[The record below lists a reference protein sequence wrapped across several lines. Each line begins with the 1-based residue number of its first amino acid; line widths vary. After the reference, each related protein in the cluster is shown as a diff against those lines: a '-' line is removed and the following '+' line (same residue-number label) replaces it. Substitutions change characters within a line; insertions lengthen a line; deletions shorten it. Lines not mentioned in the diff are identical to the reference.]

1 MTIVSTD
8 PVQTYYTCGEKQIPV
23 LLEVG
28 KTYQIP
34 VLLEVGKT
42 YQIVHSKPTNKK
54 DRANNGRIVKVLGF
68 TASYMGDVVVRYM
81 DNNRR
86 GRVHVGCLLPYPY
99 TK

>member
-1 MTIVSTD
+1 LQYRMTIVSTD
-8 PVQTYYTCGEKQIPV
+8 PVQTYYTCGEK
-23 LLEVG
+23 
-28 KTYQIP
+28 QIP